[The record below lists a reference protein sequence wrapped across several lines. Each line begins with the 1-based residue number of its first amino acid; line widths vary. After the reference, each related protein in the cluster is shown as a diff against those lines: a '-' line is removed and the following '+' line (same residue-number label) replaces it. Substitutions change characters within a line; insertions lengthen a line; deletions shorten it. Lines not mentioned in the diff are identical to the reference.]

1 MSWFKK
7 KDAPHSIIIPLSDT
21 LAPTL
26 FQRKGGELSWN
37 FSNQVSRIIH
47 ILYKELPEKQKKEHK
62 YYTFYCYSGVF
73 NENTRERMPGITAF
87 RQLWIRSRNTRG
99 FPSYIY
105 DFNIRGIWDNSGPRL
120 VFEILNGGPNWPTHM
135 EEGKE
140 PEWNPPQYILEIM
153 KAFPGNLEEYL
164 TSQGDPNVATRMAMK
179 SPEQVRANIETT
191 KQVLSKLHTLPQV
204 LEDEILNMIPRQSR
218 IPPNTAIAL
227 SQITTKKR
235 RRTKRR
241 KTRKN

>member
-7 KDAPHSIIIPLSDT
+7 KDAPHSITIPLSDT

-87 RQLWIRSRNTRG
+87 RQLWIRSRSTRG

-105 DFNIRGIWDNSGPRL
+105 DFNIQGIWDNSGPRL

-140 PEWNPPQYILEIM
+140 PEWNPPQYILKIM
-153 KAFPGNLEEYL
+153 KAFPSRLEAYL
-164 TSQGDPNVATRMAMK
+164 ISQGEPSINTRMEAADNLRNRIR
-179 SPEQVRANIETT
+179 VREE
-191 KQVLSKLHTLPQV
+191 V
-204 LEDEILNMIPRQSR
+204 LELSPLPKEVLQYHIFPFVPEPIP
-218 IPPNTAIAL
+218 NAAL
-227 SQITTKKR
+227 GLSHITQKKR
-235 RRTKRR
+235 RNTKRR